1 MEARFQPSLNDS
13 ESSFLPSYTSTC
25 IVSVGLCISL
35 TCEIPDLMYSV
46 FSLIPDPHSRALHG
60 VGSQKLFPE

>member
-1 MEARFQPSLNDS
+1 MDKLRLRKVISPLSYNEEVVEARSQPSLNDS

-35 TCEIPDLMYSV
+35 TCEIPDLMYCV
-46 FSLIPDPHSRALHG
+46 FFDS
-60 VGSQKLFPE
+60 